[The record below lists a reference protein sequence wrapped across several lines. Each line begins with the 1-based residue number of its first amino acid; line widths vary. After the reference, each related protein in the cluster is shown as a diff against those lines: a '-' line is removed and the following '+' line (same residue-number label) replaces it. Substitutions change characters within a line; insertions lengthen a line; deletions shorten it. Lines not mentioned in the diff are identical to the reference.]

1 MDRMAVIL
9 NMEAT
14 PALTIV
20 ALGFAVIALGV
31 VYWLLRERED
41 RSATEAKGKPN
52 ATE

>member
-1 MDRMAVIL
+1 
-9 NMEAT
+9 MEAT

-41 RSATEAKGKPN
+41 RSAAEAKVKPN